1 MILTKDDLT
10 EVRLSNTDHN
20 INLEAQDGIIS
31 VQIEATDA
39 LNLEADRLRV
49 QEGHTPYFTGDNIDD
64 TRWYNFFVD
73 CDKDSVIKLWFED
86 EGSDGPG
93 SWTMEIGLSK
103 TTKKDLFGRLVKLVG
118 QEQLWRLPERL
129 VDQPLCKQVEQRI
142 WQEMFREE

>member
-1 MILTKDDLT
+1 MIFTKDDFA

-39 LNLEADRLRV
+39 LNLEADRLRI

-93 SWTMEIGLSK
+93 NWTMEIELSK
-103 TTKKDLFGRLVKLVG
+103 TTKRNLFERLVELVG
-118 QEQLWRLPERL
+118 REQLWRLPEKI
-129 VDQPLCKQVEQRI
+129 VNKPFTQKIEQYL
-142 WQEMFREE
+142 WKEMFREE